1 MTVKI
6 RFGISQPHL
15 LTVFIFFQFTDDNAS
30 VPQFYAGGMKRFC
43 HFPDMVRP
51 HIIHDHD
58 VSLLQARN
66 ENLLQVCQKAL
77 SRCAAYICR

>member
-51 HIIHDHD
+51 HMIHDHD

-66 ENLLQVCQKAL
+66 EESPSGMPKSIVPL
-77 SRCAAYICR
+77 CRLHM